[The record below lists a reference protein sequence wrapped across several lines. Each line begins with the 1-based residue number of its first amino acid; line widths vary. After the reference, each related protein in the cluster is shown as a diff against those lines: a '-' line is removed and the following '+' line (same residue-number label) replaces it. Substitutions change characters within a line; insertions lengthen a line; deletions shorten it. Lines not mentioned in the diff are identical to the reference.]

1 MARGGRLHNP
11 PPSSFRLR
19 PTALRNTQVI
29 LSFMSQGRKKGG
41 ETAEKKEEALRPC
54 TLQEKEAARIFHE
67 SATMVLRT
75 YHGNVSLES
84 QRSTAISFPLS

>member
-11 PPSSFRLR
+11 PPLL
-19 PTALRNTQVI
+19 PTPTDRVAKHAGY
-29 LSFMSQGRKKGG
+29 SPFMSQGRKKGG
-41 ETAEKKEEALRPC
+41 ETAEKKEEALRSC